1 MTKTEITAQIAQLLQ
16 TDDITSIKSEVRDL
30 LANFKAEVAKEK
42 QLQLEAWNAE
52 EHEEGSDFE
61 YTPGPEDAEMDE
73 LMSAYR
79 ERVKEHGKKI
89 AEEQAVNLKAKEA
102 VLSELEAL
110 LKEEENIG
118 KMFGVF
124 NELKEK
130 WDAIG
135 NVPGDKYK
143 EVSDRYQLLRE
154 EFFYNINIY
163 KELQENDLKINDK
176 KKQDLIAKVKEAVQM
191 ESLREMEVSLR
202 SCQKEW
208 MDIGPSPRETYKAV
222 GDEFFNTCREGFARI
237 QAHYDEIHAEQD
249 QNLEK
254 KKAMVEHVRGIVSL
268 EISNHTTWIKKTEEI
283 IAAQNQWKEIG
294 FARKK
299 DNEEVW
305 QEFRGLCDL
314 FFEKK
319 QQFYNSRKAEQKLNR
334 DKKEL
339 LIQKAE
345 GIKNSTDWKVA
356 GDALIKL
363 QSEWKAIGP
372 AAQGDEQRLWS
383 RFRAACDEFFSAK
396 KEHFAGKDDEQ
407 KENLRMKKDLIDQI
421 KAYELTGNRGNDL
434 GALKQFSASWKD
446 IGFIPKKHLDAIWAE
461 YKEALDAKYDALK
474 ANQSERSVEAYRERV
489 ADLSNADDANRRLKK
504 EQYLLRDKIE
514 RLNQRV
520 IQYENNMGF
529 FSGKGADAM
538 KKEIERKID
547 DAKKE
552 IFEIK
557 EKLSILRNDD

>member
-1 MTKTEITAQIAQLLQ
+1 MTKTEITVQIAQLLQ

-52 EHEEGSDFE
+52 EHEEGEDFN
-61 YTPGPEDAEMDE
+61 YTPAEEDAAMDE
-73 LMSAYR
+73 LMQSYR

-89 AEEQAVNLKAKEA
+89 AEEQANNLKNKESI
-102 VLSELEAL
+102 LNELEAL

-135 NVPGDKYK
+135 NIPGDKYK
-143 EVSDRYQLLRE
+143 EVSDRYQQLRE

-176 KKQDLIAKVKEAVQM
+176 KKQDLIEKAKEAV
-191 ESLREMEVSLR
+191 SLENLKEMEILLR
-202 SCQKEW
+202 SYQKEW
-208 MDIGPSPRETYKAV
+208 MEIGPSPRETYQAV
-222 GDEFFNTCREGFARI
+222 GDEFFNTCREGFRKI
-237 QAHYDEIHAEQD
+237 QTHYDAIHAEQD

-268 EISNHTTWIKKTEEI
+268 EISNHATWSKKTEEM
-283 IAAQNQWKEIG
+283 IAAQSQWKEIG

-319 QQFYNSRKAEQKLNR
+319 QQFYTARKAEQKLNR

-345 GIKNSTDWKVA
+345 GIKDSTDWKA
-356 GDALIKL
+356 TGDALIKL
-363 QSEWKAIGP
+363 QGEWKGVGP

-383 RFRAACDEFFSAK
+383 RFRAACDQFFNAK

-407 KENLRMKKDLIDQI
+407 KENLRMKKDLIEQI
-421 KAYELTGNRGNDL
+421 GAYELTGNRGNDL
-434 GALKQFSASWKD
+434 AALKQFSASWKD
-446 IGFIPKKHLDAIWAE
+446 IGFIPKKHLDSTWAA
-461 YKEALDAKYDALK
+461 YKEVLDAKYALLK

-489 ADLSNADDANRRLKK
+489 ADLSNADDANRVLKK
-504 EQYLLRDKIE
+504 EQYLLRDKID
-514 RLNQRV
+514 RLKQRV

-529 FSGKGADAM
+529 FSGKGAEAM
-538 KKEIERKID
+538 KKDIERKVD

-552 IFEIK
+552 IEEIK
-557 EKLSILRNDD
+557 EKLRILRNDE